1 MSSITLKKITH
12 RGAERIGI
20 FFEKNFSLN
29 QLCKKINAK
38 FSITHKCWYVDYS
51 KENYHLI
58 QQTFEHIVIEKSN
71 RDSPTNFQT
80 NKNSSTATQTK
91 TASKNVSIP
100 REEKSLVDELK
111 FSLQKNIGKYW
122 VFELRYHYQ
131 ITPQLK
137 KLKGVFWNQ
146 PYKCFFAIRS
156 PYIKKEL
163 ENILGQKG
171 LFPEDFYELKTQF
184 KGEVVSIYP
193 HKEDT
198 AWIAVIVPMFDE
210 IHEALKRIPYYRYHK
225 EKQCY
230 LFPAAPSIIKLL
242 QAQFIAL
249 NLTIKS
255 YLPADYAKERY
266 LPNRKRTVLNQ
277 TKNKLIDSIPEKA
290 KGYITQYTNHL
301 LALNYSPS
309 TLDSYTKA
317 FIRFLKYYNFDDPR
331 NITQEKIVA
340 YLANLMLNGLSSSSG
355 NTMVNALKMYYHAIL
370 GLTQF
375 DISFPR
381 PKREK
386 KLPVFLSEDEVK
398 RLFSALENMKHKL
411 LLLMAYGAGLRVGEL
426 VTLMWEDIRW
436 DLQKIHIKGGK
447 GKKDRMVMLP
457 SSILTMLKKYREDF
471 QPKFYIFEGQF
482 AGMPYS
488 TRSVQTIMRKA
499 VKESGLELKA
509 TPHALRHS
517 FATHLIEKG
526 TDIRYIQE
534 LLGHKE
540 IKTTMIYTHVTDSAI
555 DKIQSPLDGL
565 VASHKKGKKDI

>member
-1 MSSITLKKITH
+1 
-12 RGAERIGI
+12 
-20 FFEKNFSLN
+20 
-29 QLCKKINAK
+29 LCKKINAK
-38 FSITHKCWYVDYS
+38 FSITYKCWYVDYS

-58 QQTFEHIVIEKSN
+58 QQTFEHIKIEKNNGDYSIN
-71 RDSPTNFQT
+71 KQT
-80 NKNSSTATQTK
+80 SD
-91 TASKNVSIP
+91 
-100 REEKSLVDELK
+100 KSLIDVDTKSKDVVFSRKENSLIDELK

-137 KLKGVFWNQ
+137 KLKGVYWNQ
-146 PYKCFFAIRS
+146 QYKCYFAVRTS
-156 PYIKKEL
+156 HIKKKL
-163 ENILGQKG
+163 ENILGQQG
-171 LFPEDFYELKTQF
+171 IFPEDFYVPNTQF

-193 HKEDT
+193 HEEDT
-198 AWIAVIVPMFDE
+198 SWIAVVVPLFDE
-210 IHEALKRIPYYRYHK
+210 IHEALKRIPFYRYHK

-230 LFPAAPSIIKLL
+230 LFPATPSIIKLL

-249 NLTIKS
+249 SLTIKS
-255 YLPADYAKERY
+255 YLPADYAMERY
-266 LPNRKRTVLNQ
+266 LPNRKRTTLNQ
-277 TKNKLIDSIPEKA
+277 IKNKLIDSIPEKA
-290 KGYITQYTNHL
+290 KKYITQYTNHL

-317 FIRFLKYYNFDDPR
+317 FIRFLKFYNFEDPR
-331 NITQEKIVA
+331 KITQEKIIE

-355 NTMVNALKMYYHAIL
+355 NTMVNALKMYYHNIL
-370 GLTQF
+370 GLTQL
-375 DISFPR
+375 DITIPR

-386 KLPVFLSEDEVK
+386 KLPVFLSEEEVK
-398 RLFSALENMKHKL
+398 RLFSTLENMKHKL

-426 VTLMWEDIRW
+426 VTLKWDNIRW
-436 DLQKIHIKGGK
+436 DMQKIHIKGGK

-457 SSILTMLKKYREDF
+457 STILTLLKKYRKEF
-471 QPKFYIFEGQF
+471 KPKFYIFEGQF

-488 TRSVQTIMRKA
+488 TRSVQAIMRKA
-499 VKESGLELKA
+499 VKASGLELKA

-565 VASHKKGKKDI
+565 VALHKNREKDNI